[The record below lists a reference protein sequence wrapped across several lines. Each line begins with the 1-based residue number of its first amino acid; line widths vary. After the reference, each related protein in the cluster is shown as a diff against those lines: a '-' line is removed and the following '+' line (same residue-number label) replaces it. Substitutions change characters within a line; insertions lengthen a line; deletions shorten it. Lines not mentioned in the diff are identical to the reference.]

1 MKTFIFF
8 FIIIFLSLQ
17 LHAQETTPMAEAL
30 FEPMRKD
37 IAGQSY
43 DSKRLTKA
51 KELSD
56 AHFLY
61 VAQIKAVAEGM
72 SLESNRLEYVKY
84 AYATCFDVENFPNL
98 YPLFKM
104 SSSIDDLKAYTSKRQ
119 PPVVPKKES
128 TNTTTNTTTNNTTV
142 NTTTNN
148 TTTNNTT
155 TNTTTNNSST
165 TTTSGPTPM
174 TDQDFAAAKR
184 QVTEES
190 FESSK
195 LRRAK
200 QISDANY
207 LLCSQINELLELLGF
222 ESSKLEYAKYAY
234 PKTYDQANYE
244 VVKSGLQHSKS
255 KEDLA
260 AFLKTQKVN
269 DYTPKKEV
277 VTATETVV
285 KDNANT
291 STAVISNDDF
301 INVKNQI
308 SSQSSDAKKLEK
320 AKEITNKTHFTT
332 AQAKSIT
339 EMFLFEESR
348 LDFAK
353 YVYPKVADK
362 ENFAQIKTVM
372 VKDNHKALDDYIHT
386 ISQGGTVT
394 PTTGP
399 TELSAEDF
407 ETLCKQIKGSALESH
422 KLDKAKLMV
431 DRAHLNSAQIKQIND
446 LFTLEESK
454 LEFAQYAY
462 PKALDK
468 DKYSIVRDTLTK
480 STSKYTLDKFIKEHK

>member
-1 MKTFIFF
+1 MKTLSFFLIAIFF
-8 FIIIFLSLQ
+8 GLQ
-17 LHAQETTPMAEAL
+17 LQAQETTPLAEAL
-30 FEPMRKD
+30 FETMRKD

-43 DSKRLTKA
+43 DSKRLSKA

-61 VAQIKAVAEGM
+61 VSQIKAVAESM
-72 SLESNRLEYVKY
+72 SLESNRLDYVKY
-84 AYATCFDVENFPNL
+84 AYATTLDAENYANL

-104 SSSIDDLKAYTSKRQ
+104 SSNVEDLKAYTAKRQ
-119 PPVVPKKES
+119 PPVIAKKENTTT
-128 TNTTTNTTTNNTTV
+128 TNTTTNTTGNTTGTTT
-142 NTTTNN
+142 TTTNN
-148 TTTNNTT
+148 
-155 TNTTTNNSST
+155 NSNSTVSTAT
-165 TTTSGPTPM
+165 TTTTTGPTPM

-184 QVTEES
+184 QVEGES

-195 LRRAK
+195 LRRVK
-200 QISDANY
+200 QMSDANY
-207 LLCSQINELLELLGF
+207 LLCSQIKELLDVLSF

-244 VVKSGLQHSKS
+244 IVKTGLQHSKS
-255 KEDLA
+255 KEEVT

-277 VTATETVV
+277 VVANETVV

-291 STAVISNDDF
+291 ATAVIGNDDF

-308 SSQSSDAKKLEK
+308 ASQSSDAKKLAK
-320 AKEITNKTHFTT
+320 AKEITDKTHFTT
-332 AQAKSIT
+332 AQAKSIV
-339 EMFLFEESR
+339 EILLFEENR

-362 ENFAQIKTVM
+362 DNFSKIKEAMT
-372 VKDNHKALDDYIHT
+372 KDNHKLLDDYIHT
-386 ISQGGTVT
+386 LSQGGTVV

-407 ETLCKQIKGSALESH
+407 EALCKQIKGAALESH
-422 KLDKAKLMV
+422 KLEKAKTMV

-454 LEFAQYAY
+454 LDFAQYAY

-480 STSKYTLDKFIKEHK
+480 STSKYALDKFIKDHK

>member
-1 MKTFIFF
+1 MKALSFF
-8 FIIIFLSLQ
+8 FIAIFFGLQ
-17 LHAQETTPMAEAL
+17 LQAQETTPLAEAV
-30 FEPMRKD
+30 FETMRKD

-43 DSKRLTKA
+43 DSKRLSKA

-61 VAQIKAVAEGM
+61 VTQIKVVAESM
-72 SLESNRLEYVKY
+72 SLESNRLDYVKY
-84 AYATCFDVENFPNL
+84 AYATTLDAENYANL

-104 SSSIDDLKAYTSKRQ
+104 SSNVDDLKAYTAKRQ
-119 PPVVPKKES
+119 PPVVAKKE
-128 TNTTTNTTTNNTTV
+128 NTTTTTTNNTNNNTTTT
-142 NTTTNN
+142 TTTNN
-148 TTTNNTT
+148 NNTST
-155 TNTTTNNSST
+155 VSTAT
-165 TTTSGPTPM
+165 TTTTGPTPM
-174 TDQDFAAAKR
+174 TDQDFAVAKR
-184 QVTEES
+184 QVEGES

-200 QISDANY
+200 QMSDANY
-207 LLCSQINELLELLGF
+207 LLCSQIKELLDVLGF

-244 VVKSGLQHSKS
+244 IVKTGLQHSKS
-255 KEDLA
+255 KEDVA

-277 VTATETVV
+277 VVANETVI

-291 STAVISNDDF
+291 ATAVIGNDDF

-308 SSQSSDAKKLEK
+308 ASQSSDTKKLEK
-320 AKEITNKTHFTT
+320 AKEITDKTHFTT
-332 AQAKSIT
+332 AQAKSIV
-339 EMFLFEESR
+339 ELLLFEENR

-362 ENFAQIKTVM
+362 ENFSKIKEAM
-372 VKDNHKALDDYIHT
+372 AKDNHKLLDDYVHT
-386 ISQGGTVT
+386 ISQGGTVV

-407 ETLCKQIKGSALESH
+407 EALCKQIKGSALESH
-422 KLDKAKLMV
+422 KLEKAKTMV
-431 DRAHLNSAQIKQIND
+431 DRAHLNSTQIKQIND
-446 LFTLEESK
+446 LFTMEESK
-454 LEFAQYAY
+454 LDFAQYAY

-480 STSKYTLDKFIKEHK
+480 STSKYTLDKFIKENK